1 MMSASDQMTRLGPYV
16 SRVLDDDAVR
26 DQFDR
31 AFSNL
36 RDGSRRA
43 RSKGARKAVADPRTR
58 RQLTAAAT
66 AATQIVR
73 ALREPEPPKRH
84 LGRRAVGLSILA
96 GGAVIGY
103 RRFAGPSPETSDG

>member
-1 MMSASDQMTRLGPYV
+1 MSASDQISRLGPYAV
-16 SRVLDDDAVR
+16 RMLDDDAVR

-43 RSKGARKAVADPRTR
+43 RSKGAKKAVADRKTR
-58 RQLTAAAT
+58 RQLSAAAM

-73 ALREPEPPKRH
+73 ALKEPEPPKRH
-84 LGRRAVGLSILA
+84 LGRRALGLSVVA

-103 RRFAGPSPETSDG
+103 RRVSGSSPETSGD